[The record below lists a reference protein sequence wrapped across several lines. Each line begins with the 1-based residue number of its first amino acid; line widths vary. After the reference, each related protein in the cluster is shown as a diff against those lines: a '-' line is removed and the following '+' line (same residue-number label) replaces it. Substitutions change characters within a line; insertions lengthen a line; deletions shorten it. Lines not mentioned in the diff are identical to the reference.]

1 MTGSEVGFPTD
12 DTGRPNESEAPGGP
26 GGPDESTA
34 PNASGK
40 QNIAHS
46 SDVPAET
53 DRATEQQPAAG
64 AEPPVGGPVR
74 AVIMHAHLRRAEQA
88 LQACAALLSMTPG
101 RPHVTTQVPAPAW
114 RRSTPG
120 EARWPATAAILVA
133 IALQVALPG
142 RLVLGPRWL
151 LPGLEIAALAGLVTA
166 NPNRMTRHTLHI
178 RMISLVMIGA
188 ATLANSWSAALL
200 VLRIAQGRN
209 SDTAGPLLATGAA
222 IWITNIIV
230 FALWYW
236 EFDRGGA
243 VARAQ
248 GKQAWLDFEFP
259 QMQNPELAKPDWEPR
274 FADYLY
280 LSFTNATA
288 FSPTDTLPMTRWAK
302 MTMLV
307 QALVA
312 LITIT
317 LVIARAVNVLR

>member
-1 MTGSEVGFPTD
+1 MTGTEGTSPASGTNEPDRPDRPALSGPSTLPETPT
-12 DTGRPNESEAPGGP
+12 GGP
-26 GGPDESTA
+26 SA
-34 PNASGK
+34 PPETPTG
-40 QNIAHS
+40 S
-46 SDVPAET
+46 SPHTV
-53 DRATEQQPAAG
+53 
-64 AEPPVGGPVR
+64 V
-74 AVIMHAHLRRAEQA
+74 MHTHLRRAEQA
-88 LQACAALLSMTPG
+88 LQACAALLSLGPD
-101 RPHVTTQVPAPAW
+101 RTQTSAHAPAW
-114 RRSTPG
+114 RRPTLG
-120 EARWPATAAILVA
+120 ETRWPATAAILVA

-142 RLVLGPRWL
+142 RLILGPRWL
-151 LPGLEIAALAGLVTA
+151 LPGLEVAALIGLVAA
-166 NPNRMTRHTLHI
+166 NPNRMTRYSPNI

-188 ATLANSWSAALL
+188 ATLANSWSAGLL

-243 VARAQ
+243 VARANGQ
-248 GKQAWLDFEFP
+248 QPWLDFQFP
-259 QMQNPELAKPDWEPR
+259 QMQNPDLAKPDWEPQ

-307 QALVA
+307 QAIVA